1 MAATSMH
8 AAPTPR
14 PTPNLTLSPL
24 LLDDAG
30 GIALEDVEVPV
41 LVIVGLLVLLVDIVA
56 LVLVLV
62 LVLVLDTPTVA
73 AIATRTTFDAQQA
86 VEFKSPPQHHV
97 PSATHRDTAAVPLD
111 EPPLCFESSALCSI
125 SLQVQDAYSLIRAN
139 VLQTIGAAPS
149 RVRTR
154 LTPVLATCRVT
165 AEARSCTR
173 IVT

>member
-1 MAATSMH
+1 
-8 AAPTPR
+8 
-14 PTPNLTLSPL
+14 

-62 LVLVLDTPTVA
+62 LVVVMLDTPTVA

-97 PSATHRDTAAVPLD
+97 PSATHRDTAAVLLD
-111 EPPLCFESSALCSI
+111 EPPL
-125 SLQVQDAYSLIRAN
+125 
-139 VLQTIGAAPS
+139 
-149 RVRTR
+149 
-154 LTPVLATCRVT
+154 
-165 AEARSCTR
+165 
-173 IVT
+173 

>member
-62 LVLVLDTPTVA
+62 LDTPTVA

-97 PSATHRDTAAVPLD
+97 PSATHRDTAAVLLD
-111 EPPLCFESSALCSI
+111 EPPL
-125 SLQVQDAYSLIRAN
+125 
-139 VLQTIGAAPS
+139 
-149 RVRTR
+149 
-154 LTPVLATCRVT
+154 
-165 AEARSCTR
+165 
-173 IVT
+173 

>member
-8 AAPTPR
+8 ATPTPR

-56 LVLVLV
+56 LVLVL
-62 LVLVLDTPTVA
+62 DTPTVA

-97 PSATHRDTAAVPLD
+97 PSATHRDTAAVLLD
-111 EPPLCFESSALCSI
+111 ESPL
-125 SLQVQDAYSLIRAN
+125 
-139 VLQTIGAAPS
+139 
-149 RVRTR
+149 
-154 LTPVLATCRVT
+154 
-165 AEARSCTR
+165 
-173 IVT
+173 

>member
-1 MAATSMH
+1 MAVTSMH

-14 PTPNLTLSPL
+14 PTPSLTLSPL

-56 LVLVLV
+56 LVLV

-97 PSATHRDTAAVPLD
+97 PSATHRDTA